1 VGKGRLNIFLSIFA
15 VEKLISRHIF
25 NSRRKMKKSI
35 LKITSSLFAALLF
48 SSAALA
54 QNAPAFDKGDN
65 TIGISIGVGA
75 SRHASVYG
83 YGNKFSYVDL
93 PAFAL
98 TYDHGFFGD
107 VGPGTIGIGGIVAYQ
122 YSYLSKYGNYDA
134 SWTNFII
141 GARGTYHLTILKDKN
156 NHFDPYAGV
165 LIGLR
170 IHSYSNTQYD
180 YYDDPYDTGGVNPA
194 GGVFVGAKYNFTKAF
209 GAFAEVGYDISII
222 RIGLNFNF

>member
-1 VGKGRLNIFLSIFA
+1 MLLTAFLLSA
-15 VEKLISRHIF
+15 
-25 NSRRKMKKSI
+25 
-35 LKITSSLFAALLF
+35 TTF
-48 SSAALA
+48 S

-65 TIGISIGVGA
+65 TIGISVGIGGNWH
-75 SRHASVYG
+75 SSVYG
-83 YGNKFSYVDL
+83 YGYNYSYVDL

-107 VGPGTIGIGGIVAYQ
+107 VGPGTIGIGGLLGYK
-122 YSYLSKYGNYDA
+122 YSFLSNYGGYDA
-134 SWTNFII
+134 SWSDFVI

-165 LIGLR
+165 LLGVR
-170 IHSYSNTQYD
+170 IHTYRNT
-180 YYDDPYDTGGVNPA
+180 YYDEFDNSYDAGGVLPA
-194 GGVFVGAKYNFTKAF
+194 TGVFVGAKYNFTKAF